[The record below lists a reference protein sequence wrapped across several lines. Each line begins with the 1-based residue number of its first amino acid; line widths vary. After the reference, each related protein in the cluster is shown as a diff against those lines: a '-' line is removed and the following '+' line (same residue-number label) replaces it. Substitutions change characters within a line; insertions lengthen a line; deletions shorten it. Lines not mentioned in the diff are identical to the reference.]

1 MQVCVS
7 ICWNRIS
14 ACSFSEEHKCDASLT
29 KQLLPRLHML
39 DSILCGSAV
48 WYLIIKI
55 RSLIST
61 CSGLAVLACFLG
73 NGSCFLW
80 FWYWP
85 WYQGG
90 SIQNSDHNM
99 NYRLHIR
106 VPQPVTTQHAGTRS
120 SSLSGG
126 TNCHTQK
133 VIHPLPDWRSWHKS
147 VIYSVDDLALFFV
160 FMLDDCVALTLLV
173 LKCCQKSGSGWQ
185 SWFSSKPFEWAYF
198 SFPSEIRRFFKNCSG
213 TSSDVPFH
221 QYVT

>member
-39 DSILCGSAV
+39 DSIFCSSASQYV
-48 WYLIIKI
+48 IIRI
-55 RSLIST
+55 RSMIRT
-61 CSGLAVLACFLG
+61 CSVAV
-73 NGSCFLW
+73 
-80 FWYWP
+80 
-85 WYQGG
+85 
-90 SIQNSDHNM
+90 
-99 NYRLHIR
+99 NYRLHIK
-106 VPQPVTTQHAGTRS
+106 VPQPVTTKHAGTRS
-120 SSLSGG
+120 SSLSGD

-213 TSSDVPFH
+213 TSSYVPFH